1 MKKQIFVNVDID
13 IIRIAILEDNRL
25 CEYYEEKDDCERIA
39 GNIYKGKVRNI
50 LPGMQSAFVDVGLE
64 KDVFMHVEDIYIP
77 EFIEEE
83 KILEEVDGTID
94 ETGEEKSL
102 EDIGIF
108 IEEMLSV
115 DEDIIVQII
124 KEPIGTKG
132 ARGTAHLTIPGRYTV
147 LMPNQKHVG
156 ISRKITDED
165 ERNRLKE
172 IGTELCPENMG
183 VILRTVSA
191 YKEREHIEEDIR
203 FLNNL
208 WKKIERRVQNSN
220 APSLIYSDLEMVLKL
235 VRDLFSSDVEEFLI
249 DSYQDYQ
256 KIIDFFDF
264 LPEELLGKIKHYAG
278 SKPLFEKNGVEKSIE
293 KLLNRT
299 VQLKCGGY
307 IIIEKTEALTA
318 IDVNTGS
325 YVGKSQKLEET
336 VFTTNVEAA
345 IEIARQLRLRD
356 IGGIIIID
364 FIDMKFMENQQRL
377 VEILKEECQKDKMPI
392 TVSDIS
398 ELGLVEMTRKRV
410 RKSLL
415 GQITQPCP
423 YCKGKGFVLSPQE
436 ISSKVRREIRRF
448 SRKTLKDNVLVSVH
462 PEVAFYL
469 IGEDEV
475 NLSRMEYE
483 TRKKIYIRTEK
494 DFHVEQFIIS

>member
-1 MKKQIFVNVDID
+1 LKKQIFVNVDID
-13 IIRIAILEDNRL
+13 IIRIAILEDGRL
-25 CEYYEEKDDCERIA
+25 CEYYEEKDDCERIV

-50 LPGMQSAFVDVGLE
+50 LPGMQSAFIDVGIE
-64 KDVFMHVEDIYIP
+64 KDVFMHVEDVYIP
-77 EFIEEE
+77 EFIEDEE
-83 KILEEVDGTID
+83 IFEECDIELSKV
-94 ETGEEKSL
+94 ESEKPL
-102 EDIGIF
+102 EDFGVF
-108 IEEMLSV
+108 IEELLSV
-115 DEDIIVQII
+115 DEDIIVQIT

-132 ARGTAHLTIPGRYTV
+132 ARGTAHLTIAGRYTV
-147 LMPNQKHVG
+147 LMPNQNHVG
-156 ISRKITDED
+156 VSRKITDEE
-165 ERNRLKE
+165 ERSRLKE
-172 IGTELCPENMG
+172 IGKELCPDSMG
-183 VILRTVSA
+183 VILRTVSGF
-191 YKEREHIEEDIR
+191 KEKEKIEEDIR

-208 WKKIERRVQNSN
+208 WKKIERRAQNIN
-220 APSLIYSDLEMVLKL
+220 APCLIYSDLEMVLKL
-235 VRDLFSSDVEEFLI
+235 VRDIFLNDIDEFLI

-264 LPEELLGKIKHYAG
+264 LPEELISKIKYYSG
-278 SKPLFEKNGVEKSIE
+278 SKPLFEKNSIEKSIE

-325 YVGKSQKLEET
+325 YVGNSQKLEET
-336 VFTTNVEAA
+336 VFRTNLEAA
-345 IEIARQLRLRD
+345 VEIARQLRLRD

-364 FIDMKFMENQQRL
+364 FIDMKIIENQNKL
-377 VEILKEECQKDKMPI
+377 VEVLKEECVKDKMPI
-392 TVSDIS
+392 TISDIS

-423 YCKGKGFVLSPQE
+423 YCKGKGYVLSPQE
-436 ISSKVRREIRRF
+436 ISSKVRRDIRRF

-462 PEVAFYL
+462 PEVGFYL